1 MDDVKK
7 VCGLYM
13 RVSTEDQAREAFSL
27 PEQKERL
34 EAYCKFKGFVI
45 KDYYTDAGISAKTGN
60 YRPEFE
66 RLKEDIKSKKINT
79 IIALKQD
86 RITRSIFD
94 WEELM
99 RFLEE
104 NDAYLDCV
112 NDDINTTNANGKMVS
127 RILMSV
133 SQQEI
138 ERTSERTK
146 VGLAGAIK
154 QGHIPHQAPLGY
166 KHENKKL
173 VIDHLTKDVVI
184 RIFELYHKGMSYQ
197 KISTLFNKEQVL
209 GKTNWRD
216 SSIVAILE
224 NEIYKGDFVHGKRT
238 KHPTYY
244 ENVVEPIVSK
254 EMWEEC
260 QVQKKKNSKS
270 YQRTLTYLF
279 LQKLRCPKCNRI
291 LGGKATQKK
300 NGNIYYYYYCHD
312 CKINFKESLVEEYF
326 NDFVNELVEYDSVV
340 NQFFLPMIKQKF
352 DEPQEELKKDINKQ
366 KDKLE
371 RIKRAYING
380 VFNLEEYNDERKLV
394 ESSLE
399 KLQNELDE
407 STSCETL
414 NFTPQDIL
422 LKRDIDYINKV
433 KLEKEYKE
441 RTKTWKDYTREE
453 KSELI
458 MKYVDDIKLG
468 ILNNYIYVDNINFRE
483 SICKP
488 CNELFDAGYI
498 DVKTPVIFGNIVG
511 QIRFSNYLPEKEI
524 GKHIMRLRQYYDVGF
539 EEATY
544 YVEDR
549 IFYFN
554 FIHDDR
560 AIVRVFP
567 MEDYAKIDPDIKM
580 KEYKYGII
588 YIRSKDE
595 FQMQDINT
603 AFDYIPD
610 ETNDCVIYTKEPVPI
625 EIGIK
630 PVKKELLYEEE

>member
-13 RVSTEDQAREAFSL
+13 RVSTEDQAREGFSL

-99 RFLEE
+99 KFLEE

-380 VFNLEEYNDERKLV
+380 VFSLEEYNDERKLV
-394 ESSLE
+394 ESALE

-407 STSCETL
+407 ATSCEIL

-588 YIRSKDE
+588 YICGKDE

-610 ETNDCVIYTKEPVPI
+610 ESNDCVIYTKDPVPI
-625 EIGIK
+625 EIGVK

>member
-13 RVSTEDQAREAFSL
+13 RVSTEDQAREGFSL

-380 VFNLEEYNDERKLV
+380 VFSLEEYNDERKLV
-394 ESSLE
+394 ESALE

-407 STSCETL
+407 ATSCEIL
-414 NFTPQDIL
+414 NFTPQEIL

-588 YIRSKDE
+588 YIRGKDE

-625 EIGIK
+625 EIGVK

>member
-13 RVSTEDQAREAFSL
+13 RVSTEDQAREGFSL

-380 VFNLEEYNDERKLV
+380 VFSLEEYNDERKLV
-394 ESSLE
+394 ESALE

-407 STSCETL
+407 ATSCETL

-483 SICKP
+483 SICRP
-488 CNELFDAGYI
+488 CNELFGAGYI

-511 QIRFSNYLPEKEI
+511 QIRFSNYLPEKEV

-588 YIRSKDE
+588 YIRGKDE

-610 ETNDCVIYTKEPVPI
+610 ESNDCVIYTKEPVPI
-625 EIGIK
+625 EIGVK

>member
-13 RVSTEDQAREAFSL
+13 RVSTEDQAREGFSL

-380 VFNLEEYNDERKLV
+380 VFSLEEYNDERKLV
-394 ESSLE
+394 ESALE
-399 KLQNELDE
+399 KLQNELDDA
-407 STSCETL
+407 TSCEIL

-567 MEDYAKIDPDIKM
+567 MEDYVKIDPDIKM

-588 YIRSKDE
+588 YIRGKDE

-610 ETNDCVIYTKEPVPI
+610 ESNDCVIYTKEPVPI
-625 EIGIK
+625 EIGVK
-630 PVKKELLYEEE
+630 PVKKELLYEEK

>member
-13 RVSTEDQAREAFSL
+13 RVSTEDQAREGFSL

-45 KDYYTDAGISAKTGN
+45 KDFYTDAGISAKTGN

-380 VFNLEEYNDERKLV
+380 VFSLEEYNDERKLV
-394 ESSLE
+394 ESALE

-407 STSCETL
+407 ATSCETL

-511 QIRFSNYLPEKEI
+511 QIRFSNYLPEKEV

-588 YIRSKDE
+588 YIRGKDE

-610 ETNDCVIYTKEPVPI
+610 ETNDCVIYTKEPIPI
-625 EIGIK
+625 EIGVK
-630 PVKKELLYEEE
+630 PVKKELLYEEG

>member
-1 MDDVKK
+1 MDEVKK

-13 RVSTEDQAREAFSL
+13 RVSTEDQAREGFSL

-184 RIFELYHKGMSYQ
+184 RIFELYYKGMSYQ

-380 VFNLEEYNDERKLV
+380 VFSLEEYNDERKLV
-394 ESSLE
+394 ESALE

-407 STSCETL
+407 ATSCETL

-588 YIRSKDE
+588 YIRGKDE

-610 ETNDCVIYTKEPVPI
+610 ESNDCVIYTKEPIPI
-625 EIGIK
+625 EIGVK